1 MPVLSTF
8 LLFKQNIILMK
19 YLLTGASLCM
29 ALLPSPLFAQG
40 LQLTTDAEKSPAL
53 LLSKDTVDVPY
64 ETPFANVALQTN
76 AGKFTLEAGKDA
88 TWVTPRAE
96 ANGNYTFF
104 CTPHYD
110 ATQPRLAHFTLKSA
124 NGKISRPLVI
134 RQLPNTSAA
143 SMADIMLPI
152 ASATAE
158 SEQPGEGIELSYDGD
173 PSTIYHS
180 SWGGCSLPQNLT
192 YTLKEAAHIDYL
204 VYTPRTGSPNGTF
217 GEVEVFVATADKP
230 NEWKSVAKADCEK
243 KNSSSTI
250 LLGEKGIDQVK
261 KVRIQVNTAGNDGSK
276 NFVSCAEMAFYQ
288 YNASL
293 TAGLSEYF
301 ADALCTS
308 LKGISSEADLVKIGH
323 PYLRQ
328 LAYNLLQG
336 NYSTQFR
343 VGEFSCYMNR
353 GTLQQKLKTSAGYD
367 PYENPTGI
375 YFKKDDVI
383 VVFAEGIS
391 ADYPVN
397 LCIKDFSNAKDIASS
412 GQPESSY
419 PLKNGAN
426 VIKAANRGNA
436 YVLYYASQPEGAPKV
451 KLHFALA
458 TEQGYFDAARHKNAD
473 WQKMLANG
481 PGDNFDF
488 ITQRLHVVVPKANA
502 KSVKLQDA
510 EKLAIIYDSLIY
522 REREIMGLPQMN
534 KEPKNHQFARPVSGG
549 MFADGTGA
557 AAAFGSFNE
566 WINPNNFGFW
576 GMAHELGHVNQI
588 TPGFKWPGCGE
599 TTNNIYSAWVEHKLG
614 ATSAF
619 GNGHHRLEDEQSGV
633 NDYSWMRGGRF
644 NAYLEEGVRK
654 GVQWQLQDGPDYHGS
669 AFNNVEVNDQDENG
683 NNLGMITTKSRNFDH
698 FVKVVPF
705 WQLTLYTEECKAS
718 PTAFG
723 RMIESYRSDFDA
735 QKFNTSG
742 KQQIEMMK
750 RFCDA
755 SKINFLPFFEKA
767 GLLKP
772 VKAFIEDYSRGW
784 LIITQPMI
792 DELKAYVASKNYA
805 EAPAALN
812 YINAYNWRNFRDKV
826 QLAEGT
832 VGTGCTPEE
841 NRVCVDNTKWPGAV
855 AYETYNAEGKP
866 IRISMFGLGDAAM
879 SSAKTHVLFPSSENA
894 SYIMAVGYDG
904 KRVKC
909 YQK

>member
-1 MPVLSTF
+1 
-8 LLFKQNIILMK
+8 MK
-19 YLLTGASLCM
+19 YLLTGASLLM
-29 ALLPSPLFAQG
+29 ALLPSQLAAQG
-40 LQLTTDAEKSPAL
+40 LQLDNAADKSPAL

-64 ETPFANVALQTN
+64 DTPFANVALQTN
-76 AGKFTLEAGKDA
+76 AGKLTLEAGNDA
-88 TWVTPRAE
+88 TWVMPRAE

-110 ATQPRLAHFTLKSA
+110 ATQPRLAHFTFKSA
-124 NGKISRPLVI
+124 DGSISQPLVI

-143 SMADIMLPI
+143 SIADIQIAI
-152 ASATAE
+152 ASASAE
-158 SEQPGEGIELSYDGD
+158 SEQSGEGVERSYDGD
-173 PSTIYHS
+173 LSTLYHS

-192 YTLKEAAHIDYL
+192 YTLKKASHVDYL
-204 VYTPRTGSPNGTF
+204 VYSPRTSGANGNF
-217 GEVEVFVATADKP
+217 GEVEVFVTTADKP
-230 NEWKSVAKADCEK
+230 NEWKSVATADCEK
-243 KNSSSTI
+243 KNSSTTI
-250 LLGEKGIDQVK
+250 TFGEKGVDNVTKIKIQVK
-261 KVRIQVNTAGNDGSK
+261 TSGTDSGK
-276 NFVSCAEMAFYQ
+276 NFVSCAEIGFYQ

-293 TAGLSEYF
+293 TAGLSQYF
-301 ADALCTS
+301 ADPLCTS
-308 LKGISSEADLVKIGH
+308 LKGISSEADLVKISN

-343 VGEFSCYMNR
+343 VAEFGCYLNR
-353 GTLQQKLKTSAGYD
+353 NTLQNQLKTSHAYD

-383 VVFAEGIS
+383 VVFAEGIN
-391 ADYPVN
+391 ANYPVN
-397 LCIKDFSNAKDIASS
+397 LCIKDFSNAKDIANDR
-412 GQPESSY
+412 QPESSY

-426 VIKAANRGNA
+426 VIKAVNRGNA
-436 YVLYYASQPEGAPKV
+436 YVLYYADQPENAPKV
-451 KLHFALA
+451 KLHFAMG

-473 WQKMLANG
+473 WKKMLSNG

-488 ITQRLHVVVPKANA
+488 LTQRLHVIVPKANA
-502 KSVKLQDA
+502 KNVNLQDA

-522 REREIMGLPQMN
+522 REREIMGLPKMN

-576 GMAHELGHVNQI
+576 GMAHELGHNNQI

-599 TTNNIYSAWVEHKLG
+599 TTNNIYSAWVEHKLR

-619 GNGHHRLEDEQSGV
+619 GNGYHRLEDENSGI
-633 NDYSWMRGGRF
+633 NDYSWTRGGRF
-644 NAYLEEGVRK
+644 NTYLEEGVRK

-669 AFNNVEVNDQDENG
+669 EYNNVQVTDQDENG
-683 NNLGMITTKSRNFDH
+683 NNLGTITTKSRNFDH
-698 FVKVVPF
+698 FVKVIPF

-718 PTAFG
+718 PTSFG
-723 RMIESYRSDFDA
+723 RMIDSYRTNFDA

-767 GLLKP
+767 GMLKP
-772 VKAFIEDYSRGW
+772 IKAYIEDYSRGW
-784 LIITQPMI
+784 LIITQSMI
-792 DELKAYVASKNYA
+792 DELKSYVASKNYA

-812 YINAYNWRNFRDKV
+812 YINAYNWRTFRDKI
-826 QLAEGT
+826 QLAE
-832 VGTGCTPEE
+832 VAAGTGCTLQD
-841 NRVCVDNTKWPGAV
+841 NRVCVDNTKWQGAV
-855 AYETYNAEGKP
+855 GYETYNSKGEL
-866 IRISMFGLGDAAM
+866 IRISMFGLGDNAM
-879 SSAKTHVLFPSSENA
+879 SSAKTYVLFPTGEDAN
-894 SYIMAVGYDG
+894 YIMAVGYDG